1 MSFEAIASNLI
12 NEKVK
17 ESNGSSL
24 ETLTQ
29 ALGQLNQSIEL
40 QSKIV
45 DIPYVFL
52 RSNGQRLSTTGTAG
66 DLIITGNP
74 VPPGFMGTIEDFN
87 VTFGTAGGTIEL
99 VILDANDQVINY
111 LVTAITANQN
121 GSGATVLQEGQK
133 LAIRLNTSGAGIIG
147 TFCSG
152 KIKRTNVIV
161 PTIAEAEIRQIGGA
175 L

>member
-1 MSFEAIASNLI
+1 MSFEAIASNI
-12 NEKVK
+12 INNKVNEK
-17 ESNGSSL
+17 NGASV
-24 ETLTQ
+24 ETLTS
-29 ALGQLNQSIEL
+29 ALNTLNQSVEL
-40 QSKIV
+40 QSKIS

-74 VPPGFMGTIEDFN
+74 VPPGFRGTVEDFN
-87 VTFGTAGGTIEL
+87 VTFGTSGGTVEL
-99 VILDANDQVINY
+99 VILDQNNNLINF

-121 GSGATVLQEGQK
+121 GSGATVLEEGQK
-133 LAIRLNTSGAGIIG
+133 LAIRLNTSGAGVIG

-161 PTIAEAEIRQIGGA
+161 PTIAEAELRQIGG
-175 L
+175 

>member
-17 ESNGSSL
+17 EQNGQSF
-24 ETLTQ
+24 ETLSQ
-29 ALGQLNQSIEL
+29 AIAQLNQSIEL
-40 QSKIV
+40 QSKIS

-52 RSNGQRLSTTGTAG
+52 RSNGQRISTTGSAG
-66 DLIITGNP
+66 DILIAGNP

-87 VTFGTAGGTIEL
+87 VTFGTSGGTVEL
-99 VILDANDQVINY
+99 VILDANNQVINF
-111 LVTAITANQN
+111 LVMAISANQN
-121 GSGATVLQEGQK
+121 GTGATVLQEGQR
-133 LAIRLNTSGAGIIG
+133 LGIRLNTSGAGIIG

-161 PTIAEAEIRQIGGA
+161 PTIAEAETRQIGGGF
-175 L
+175 

>member
-17 ESNGSSL
+17 EQNGQSF

-29 ALGQLNQSIEL
+29 AIGQLNQSIEL
-40 QSKIV
+40 QSKIS

-66 DLIITGNP
+66 DFIITGNP
-74 VPPGFMGTIEDFN
+74 VPPGFRGTVEDFN
-87 VTFGTAGGTIEL
+87 VTFGTSGGTVEL
-99 VILDANDQVINY
+99 VILDQNNNLINF

-121 GSGATVLQEGQK
+121 GSGATVLEEGQK
-133 LAIRLNTSGAGIIG
+133 LAIRLNTSGAGVIG

-161 PTIAEAEIRQIGGA
+161 PTIAEAELRQIGG
-175 L
+175 

>member
-1 MSFEAIASNLI
+1 MSFEAIASNI
-12 NEKVK
+12 INNKVNEK
-17 ESNGSSL
+17 NGSGVESL
-24 ETLTQ
+24 TS
-29 ALGQLNQSIEL
+29 ALNTLNQSVEL

-74 VPPGFMGTIEDFN
+74 VPPGFRGTVEDFN
-87 VTFGTAGGTIEL
+87 VTFGTAGGTVEL
-99 VILDANDQVINY
+99 VIVDQNNNLINY

-121 GSGATVLQEGQK
+121 GSGATVLEEGQK
-133 LAIRLNTSGAGIIG
+133 LAIRLNTSGAGLIG
-147 TFCSG
+147 TYCSG

-161 PTIAEAEIRQIGGA
+161 PTIAEAELRQIGG
-175 L
+175 

>member
-29 ALGQLNQSIEL
+29 ALGTLNQSIEL
-40 QSKIV
+40 QSKIS

-52 RSNGQRLSTTGTAG
+52 RSNGQRVSTTGSAG
-66 DLIITGNP
+66 DILVAGNP
-74 VPPGFMGTIEDFN
+74 VPPGFMGTIQDFN
-87 VTFGTAGGTIEL
+87 VTFGTSGGTVEL
-99 VILDANDQVINY
+99 VVLDANDQVLNY

-133 LAIRLNTSGAGIIG
+133 LGIRLNTSGSGLIG
-147 TFCSG
+147 TICTG

-161 PTIAEAEIRQIGGA
+161 PSIAEAETRFIGGNM
-175 L
+175 

>member
-12 NEKVK
+12 NKKVN
-17 ESNGSSL
+17 ESNGNSI

-52 RSNGQRLSTTGTAG
+52 RSNGQRLSTTGSAG
-66 DLIITGNP
+66 DIIIAGNP
-74 VPPGFMGTIEDFN
+74 VPPGFMGTIQDFN
-87 VTFGTAGGTIEL
+87 VTFGTTGGTVEL
-99 VILDANDQVINY
+99 VILDANDQVINF
-111 LVTAITANQN
+111 LVQSITAKQN

-133 LAIRLNTSGAGIIG
+133 LGIRLNTSGSGLIG
-147 TFCSG
+147 TICTG